1 MKKKLREQITAL
13 AKQIIED
20 EKTFKTASA
29 KELVGK
35 LYEKLVVLE
44 YLEKQLEDDHEDQH
58 EESLDSKSFREENWF
73 TEPEPVPQPEDREDI
88 IEPLMEK
95 IKDIVAQMPEEGQR
109 IDELLDEMLP
119 DNNNETPVEDTM
131 EQPVEE
137 PLEQTMKE
145 PVQKSSE
152 QPGEEEKPAAK
163 YVKND
168 LEEFASNYQQMP
180 EFERKQT
187 QLFSESVQVKE
198 AKKPVTESRAK
209 SLNDSVNKGLNIGL
223 NDRLAFIK
231 HLFEGQVEDY
241 TRVLSQINTMENYEE
256 AESFIKSQVKPDYNY
271 WMEKEVYSERF
282 MHIIEKR
289 FN

>member
-1 MKKKLREQITAL
+1 MKKKLREQITRL

-20 EKTFKTASA
+20 EKTFKTTSA

-44 YLEKQLEDDHEDQH
+44 YLEKQLEDDHEDQV

-73 TEPEPVPQPEDREDI
+73 TEPEPVPQPEHREDI

-95 IKDIVAQMPEEGQR
+95 IKDIVAQMPEEGER
-109 IDELLDEMLP
+109 IDLLLDEMLP
-119 DNNNETPVEDTM
+119 NNHEETPVEK
-131 EQPVEE
+131 
-137 PLEQTMKE
+137 KE
-145 PVQKSSE
+145 MPT
-152 QPGEEEKPAAK
+152 AK
-163 YVKND
+163 YIKND
-168 LEEFASNYQQMP
+168 LEEFASTYQKMP

-187 QLFSESVQVKE
+187 QLFPEAVE
-198 AKKPVTESRAK
+198 AKEPKKIIPESRSK

-241 TRVLSQINTMENYEE
+241 TRVLSQINTMENYDE
-256 AESFIKSQVKPDYNY
+256 AQSFIKGKVKPDYNY
-271 WMEKEVYSERF
+271 WMDKEVYSDRF